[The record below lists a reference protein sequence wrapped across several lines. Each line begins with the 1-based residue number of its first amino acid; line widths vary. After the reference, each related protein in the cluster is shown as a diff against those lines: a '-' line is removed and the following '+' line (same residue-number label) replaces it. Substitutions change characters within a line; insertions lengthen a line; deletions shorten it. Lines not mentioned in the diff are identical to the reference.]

1 MPTSFY
7 DVVLLGTHLEPL
19 LCAALLGRE
28 GLRVLV
34 LGQSAPEPTYT
45 LGDVEVEPYGL
56 SVTGVHSPVVQTTLE
71 LLALR
76 QDMRQR
82 MIDQGSVFQFLLA
95 NHRIDVHPEPD
106 AWLAELDRELPNV
119 RHQAADIT
127 RTLGEVRAE
136 MDLLVARGLIWP
148 PESFLERQQLSLVAS
163 AQRFD
168 RQGQGWTSWNQL
180 AHRHPLRTA
189 FQATLPHLSGLLP
202 AQHSDATRARL
213 HGHLLGGVTELSGGW
228 SWFREALFGR
238 IRSWGGDVRARE
250 HADSIRPER
259 RRGHTITL
267 GRTGEEIGCSQIVHG
282 TPIGELSRLLPD
294 RTPVSSMFERVGE
307 PRARAYRC
315 AVLVLVD
322 RKGVPDALGPL
333 ALVCPDEAA
342 PERAFWLR
350 SRAVDDERV
359 LFTAGTLIDEH
370 LIDTASSPLRFVREE
385 AMEALRSVVPFLDD
399 HAIWIDSPHDGLPPR
414 TLRGDCELD
423 CSEPWARGPYTMRA
437 TYEYPTRRA
446 LGVCALPT
454 RTPVRGLFLCNE
466 QVAPGLGFE
475 GSFLAATSVAR
486 IIASQYRRQDWLRR
500 GPWARRSL

>member
-7 DVVLLGTHLEPL
+7 DVVVLGTHLEPL

-34 LGQSAPEPTYT
+34 LGQSSPDPAYT

-56 SVTGVHSPVVQTTLE
+56 SVTGVQSPVVQSTLE

-76 QDMRQR
+76 QDVRQR
-82 MIDQGSVFQFLLA
+82 MVDQDAVFQLLLPS
-95 NHRIDVHPEPD
+95 HRINVHPDSD
-106 AWLAELDRELPNV
+106 AWLAELARELPDV
-119 RHQAADIT
+119 GHQAADIT
-127 RTLGEVRAE
+127 RTLREVRAE
-136 MDLLVARGLIWP
+136 LDMVAGRGLIWP
-148 PESFLERQQLSLVAS
+148 PESFLERQQFSLVAS
-163 AQRFD
+163 AQRYD

-189 FQATLPHLSGLLP
+189 FEAALPHLSGLLP

-228 SWFREALFGR
+228 RWFREALFSR
-238 IRSWGGDVRARE
+238 IRSWGGEVRVRE
-250 HADSIRPER
+250 RVESIRPER
-259 RRGHTITL
+259 RRGHTINL
-267 GRTGEEIGCSQIVHG
+267 ARTGEEIGCSQVVHG
-282 TPIGELSRLLPD
+282 TPIGELSQLLPD
-294 RTPVSSMFERVGE
+294 RGPMTSMFERVGE
-307 PRARAYRC
+307 PRSRAYRC
-315 AVLVLVD
+315 AVHVLVD
-322 RKGVPDALGPL
+322 RRGVPDALGRL
-333 ALVCPDEAA
+333 ALLCPDESAQ
-342 PERAFWLR
+342 ERAFWLR
-350 SRAVDDERV
+350 SRVIDDERI
-359 LFTAGTLIDEH
+359 LFTAMTLIDDH
-370 LIDTASSPLRFVREE
+370 LIDTASSPLRFVRTE
-385 AMEALRSVVPFLDD
+385 AMDAMRSVVPFLDD
-399 HAIWIDSPHDGLPPR
+399 HTIWVDSPHDGLPPR
-414 TLRGDCELD
+414 TFRGDEELA

-437 TYEYPTRRA
+437 IYEYPTRRA

-500 GPWARRSL
+500 GPWARRSV